1 MAHLLKILTNSMP
14 ALFILSVSH
23 RGVTEVQNENNRHG
37 FSFYLNINSYLQ
49 NNPNYTYKIYNIQ
62 NV

>member
-1 MAHLLKILTNSMP
+1 MP